1 MGTQTIHPRRQ
12 LGASQGLDGQSAAR
26 FTGTHRRKTV
36 MFSSFRPHIRLT
48 LGALALTAGAVTL
61 TGSLPASA
69 GTLGVFACIDHSGGA
84 ASAAATVSALRI
96 AHHDGYDRLV
106 IDFATS
112 NTMPQY
118 QLTQQA
124 TSHFVRDASGQP
136 VTLDGTAGLRLVL
149 RNADITPRVPND
161 LKPELPAIREVAQ
174 IGNFERVVSYG
185 VGLATPACFRV
196 LELSGPTRLVMDY
209 RTPVY
214 WPPATAA
221 PTAAPST
228 APPATVALP
237 AAPSTAAPSTTPS
250 KPAAPSDL
258 ASTGHPSPPAQPAS
272 SPVFA
277 VILGLLVLT
286 AGLTIAG
293 IR

>member
-1 MGTQTIHPRRQ
+1 MIGRRERRPIHRI
-12 LGASQGLDGQSAAR
+12 
-26 FTGTHRRKTV
+26 HRRKTV
-36 MFSSFRPHIRLT
+36 MFSITRPLIRLAAP
-48 LGALALTAGAVTL
+48 ALALAAGAL
-61 TGSLPASA
+61 TFTGALSASA
-69 GTLGVFACIDHSGGA
+69 DGLGPFTCTDRSGGVA
-84 ASAAATVSALRI
+84 GTAATVSALRI

-149 RNADITPRVPND
+149 RNADITPGVPND

-196 LELSGPTRLVMDY
+196 LELSGPTRLVIDVQ
-209 RTPVY
+209 TAADAPA
-214 WPPATAA
+214 ATAA
-221 PTAAPST
+221 PSSGPSATPAPST
-228 APPATVALP
+228 ATSQLP
-237 AAPSTAAPSTTPS
+237 TAA
-250 KPAAPSDL
+250 DL
-258 ASTGHPSPPAQPAS
+258 AATGHPSQSVPPAGFPLALI
-272 SPVFA
+272 V
-277 VILGLLVLT
+277 GLLLLT
-286 AGLTIAG
+286 A
-293 IR
+293 